1 MNELL
6 DKSAK
11 LIESQLVIQYTRVAK
26 NIVAEAED
34 LYLEILES
42 GHVMSYAEMMRY
54 DRYFKLLA
62 SINQQLKRLGVRQIE
77 ILDRGML
84 ALYGQ
89 VGESISGNEAFATVN
104 KVIAEETIK
113 RVWCADG
120 KLYSDRVW
128 DNMNHL
134 QITLQSALMDCV
146 VAGKSHQHLRKE
158 LTHRFNVSQSDAN
171 RLARTELSYIQN
183 QAAIQAYKDAGYT
196 HYKFITAVD
205 NRMCDECGSLNGKI
219 FSFAEAE
226 VGRNLPPIHPNCR
239 SNIIGYKEG
248 V

>member
-6 DKSAK
+6 DKSAN
-11 LIESQLVIQYTRVAK
+11 LIESQLITQYTRVAK
-26 NIVAEAED
+26 NIISECED
-34 LYLEILES
+34 LYLEVLES
-42 GHVMSYAEMMRY
+42 GRVMTYAEMMRY

-84 ALYGQ
+84 NLYGLI
-89 VGESISGNEAFATVN
+89 GEQITGNEQFAILN
-104 KVIAEETIK
+104 RGIAEEAIK

-134 QITLQSALMDCV
+134 QITLQTGLIDCV
-146 VAGKSHQHLRKE
+146 IAGRSHTVLRRE
-158 LTHRFNVSQSDAN
+158 LQHRFNVSQSNAN
-171 RLARTELSYIQN
+171 RLARTELNYIQN
-183 QAAIQAYKDAGYT
+183 QAAIRAYQEAGYT

-219 FSFAEAE
+219 FSFAEAQ
-226 VGRNLPPIHPNCR
+226 VGVNLPPVHTNCR
-239 SNIIGYKEG
+239 SNIVGYKEEA
-248 V
+248 

>member
-6 DKSAK
+6 DKSAD
-11 LIESQLVIQYTRVAK
+11 LIERQLAVHYVRVAK
-26 NIVAEAED
+26 NIVSDAED
-34 LYLEILES
+34 LYLEVLES

-62 SINQQLKRLGVRQIE
+62 SINQQLKRLGVRQVE

-84 ALYGQ
+84 TLYGQ
-89 VGESISGNEAFATVN
+89 VGESITGNAQFATVN
-104 KVIAEETIK
+104 KAIAEQAVQ
-113 RVWCADG
+113 RVWCSDG
-120 KLYSDRVW
+120 KTFSDRIW
-128 DNMNHL
+128 KNMNLL
-134 QITLQSALMDCV
+134 QATLETAIMDCAI
-146 VAGKSHQHLRKE
+146 AGKSHQHLRKE

-183 QAAIQAYKDAGYT
+183 QAAIQAYMDAGYT

-219 FSFAEAE
+219 FSFAEAR
-226 VGRNLPPIHPNCR
+226 VGVNLPPIHPNCR
-239 SNIIGYKEG
+239 SNIIGYKE
-248 V
+248 